1 MRISD
6 WSSDV
11 CSSDLVTVIDDD
23 EDGCDEIMDLLRE
36 FNYEPIAVT
45 GQYDNRID
53 DMVAAIESQDPDF
66 VICDNR
72 LQPRQMAQVYGVPVV
87 KQLIKLHRPAML
99 LTTNGSPARPMFA
112 RSEDRR
118 VGEDGA

>member
-23 EDGCDEIMDLLRE
+23 EDGCEEIMDLLRE

-72 LQPRQMAQVYGVPVV
+72 LQPRQLAQLYGVSVV
-87 KQLIKLHRPAML
+87 KKLIKRKRPEML
-99 LTTNGSPARPMFA
+99 LTT
-112 RSEDRR
+112 DRKR
-118 VGEDGA
+118 GL